1 MIPLMMQQDYAPK
14 GWRKSQHQIVLCLC
28 NPVDMLLTWD
38 HFARSG
44 PDHGDEAM
52 VCDVGRGEGR

>member
-14 GWRKSQHQIVLCLC
+14 GWRKSHRDTLCLC
-28 NPVDMLLTWD
+28 NTVDMLVTRD
-38 HFARSG
+38 HVARSG

>member
-14 GWRKSQHQIVLCLC
+14 GWRKSHIDMLCLC
-28 NPVDMLLTWD
+28 NPVDMLLTWK

-44 PDHGDEAM
+44 PDHGDEAV
-52 VCDVGRGEGR
+52 VCDVGCGEGR